1 LVKNL
6 QARLAIIGGSRAYDL
21 LSKSSFGERSAC
33 ITPDTP
39 FGKSAPIHFFSGV
52 GFTYAFLSRH
62 GEKSYEVTAPDV
74 NYRANIWALKELG
87 VERIVSWSQP
97 GGINSEMKPGDFVIT
112 SDIIDHTK
120 TRDSTFYAR
129 TGLGFIRM
137 GEPFCSETAG
147 TLRAAVAATG
157 NSFHD
162 SGIYCCTEG
171 PRLETPA
178 EIRMFKSW
186 GADLVGMT
194 LATEAFLARE
204 LEICYASICMVS
216 NFAEGVT
223 PRKFKEGVLFE
234 GMLNEAETEKV
245 ERSISLFP
253 QIMENALQRLS
264 GLKRGCKCGL
274 SMERY
279 RRSGK
284 LSGDLLSHIRESVKK
299 SI

>member
-1 LVKNL
+1 MKNPPVK
-6 QARLAIIGGSRAYDL
+6 LAIIGGSRAYDL
-21 LSKSSFGERSAC
+21 LSKNSFGAITAS

-39 FGKSAPIHFFSGV
+39 FGKSAPVHFFKGD
-52 GFTYAFLSRH
+52 GFNYCFLSRH
-62 GEKSYEVTAPDV
+62 GEKTYEVTAPDV

-87 VERIVSWSQP
+87 IERIVSWSQP
-97 GGINSEMKPGDFVIT
+97 GAINSDMKPGDFIIT
-112 SDIIDHTK
+112 SDIIDQTK
-120 TRDSTFYAR
+120 NRESTFYKG
-129 TGLGFIRM
+129 TSLGFIRM
-137 GEPFCSETAG
+137 GEPFCAETAN

-157 NSFHD
+157 NAFHD

-194 LATEAFLARE
+194 FAPEAFLARE
-204 LEICYASICMVS
+204 LEICYAAVCMVS
-216 NFAEGVT
+216 NFAEGVIE
-223 PRKFKEGVLFE
+223 RDFKEGVLFE
-234 GMLNEAETEKV
+234 GMLSEAETEKV
-245 ERSISLFP
+245 EASISLFP

-279 RRSGK
+279 RRAGK
-284 LSGDLLSHIRESVKK
+284 ISGDLLSHIKGAQRKG
-299 SI
+299 